1 MIDGKVWNV
10 YGFDSNLLSSRSLTV
25 TVYSV
30 SGNNSS
36 HRILLQCTFEYFK
49 VCSGFNSNVTK
60 MTSYVEFRT
69 SDTQETSTRTKFWE
83 LLGMRSQSCIVIG
96 GSAMQNNELT
106 VSQFYHF

>member
-1 MIDGKVWNV
+1 
-10 YGFDSNLLSSRSLTV
+10 
-25 TVYSV
+25 
-30 SGNNSS
+30 
-36 HRILLQCTFEYFK
+36 
-49 VCSGFNSNVTK
+49 